1 MLARKNFYS
10 SIKDG
15 TIGDNGKLSDG
26 HISVKDYLTWEKI
39 WDNSEMKNMGDYHD
53 HYLKKDVFLSISR
66 CFWKVYCNVLKVLW
80 AWYLSLF

>member
-26 HISVKDYLTWEKI
+26 HISVKDYLTCEKI
-39 WDNSEMKNMGDYHD
+39 
-53 HYLKKDVFLSISR
+53 
-66 CFWKVYCNVLKVLW
+66 
-80 AWYLSLF
+80 